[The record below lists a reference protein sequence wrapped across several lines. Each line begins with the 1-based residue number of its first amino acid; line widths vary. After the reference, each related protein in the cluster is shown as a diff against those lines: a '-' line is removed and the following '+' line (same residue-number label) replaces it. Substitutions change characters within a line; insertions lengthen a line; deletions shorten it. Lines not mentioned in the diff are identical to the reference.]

1 MYYIKK
7 ITVRT
12 SDNGTSVLELKN
24 GLNIIYGPSN
34 TGKSLIFECIDFML
48 GGTGEKLS
56 DSPVGFKSVQMTLDV
71 DGNELVMDREI
82 NSTELQVTGDVP
94 GIDSGIYKTTRAKRN
109 TSKLW
114 LSLMGIDD
122 EIKIIQKMDFSPQ
135 TLGIRTF
142 LHMFL
147 IKESRMV
154 SENSILKS
162 GEGYN
167 KNIPVPTVSS
177 LIYLA
182 TENNFLEGRTSGDK
196 KVIEAKNLA
205 IQQFVDRSLKSLAD
219 QRVEALSKEV
229 EELTPV
235 ELNRKIT
242 ETINE
247 IAATESSLDIVVR
260 QSQKLADRIIE
271 IDSQISECR
280 MLKNRYGSLMSQY
293 EADIK
298 RLTFIAEG
306 DLHRG
311 YIPKLDHCPFCNGEL
326 SKKQED
332 SCIEAAITEV
342 QKIEAQI
349 RDLRS
354 ADTALVA
361 ELKELNRDR
370 TATIEKRKVV
380 QNRIRI
386 DLEPKISSLKD
397 LLFSYRAA
405 LGRAKVN
412 EIFDKVEHTLNE
424 ELRDSLED
432 KKVEE
437 RFDVRGKI
445 REFLA
450 PILDKKLLDILKKVN
465 YENISSATFDIEKC
479 DVKVNGTSKS
489 THGKGFRAFLNSV
502 MAIAIQ
508 EFLVEF
514 GMHPTW
520 FLAFDSPILSL
531 VEKQEPG
538 DKLASDTMRK
548 GLFKYLVNNTKG
560 KQIIVVENHIPD
572 IKYHNTN
579 IIHFTKTSEGRYGFV
594 EGYKR

>member
-12 SDNGTSVLELKN
+12 SDYGTSVLELKN

-34 TGKSLIFECIDFML
+34 TGKSLILECIDFML
-48 GGTGEKLS
+48 GGAGEKLA

-71 DGNELVMDREI
+71 DGNELVLDREI
-82 NSTELQVTGDVP
+82 NSNDVHVTGNVP
-94 GIDSGIYKTTRAKRN
+94 SIDSGIYKTTKAKKN

-122 EIKIIQKMDFSPQ
+122 EVKIIQKMDYSPQ

-182 TENNFLEGRTSGDK
+182 TEKNFLEGNTPADK
-196 KVIEAKNLA
+196 KIIEAKNLA
-205 IQQFVDRSLKSLAD
+205 IQQFVDRSLKTLAD
-219 QRVEALSKEV
+219 QRVEALSEEV
-229 EELTPV
+229 ADLTPA
-235 ELNRKIT
+235 ELNVRIS
-242 ETINE
+242 ETLNE
-247 IAATESSLDIVVR
+247 IAATESSLDVVVEKSR
-260 QSQKLADRIIE
+260 RLADKIIE
-271 IDSQISECR
+271 IDSQVSECR
-280 MLKNRYGSLMSQY
+280 MLKNRYRSLMSQY
-293 EADIK
+293 ESDIK

-311 YIPKLDHCPFCNGEL
+311 DIPKLDHCPFCNGEL
-326 SKKQED
+326 TKDQGE
-332 SCIEAAITEV
+332 SCVEAAIVEV

-349 RDLRS
+349 RDLR
-354 ADTALVA
+354 AANTEIVA
-361 ELKELNRDR
+361 EIKELDNER
-370 TATIEKRKVV
+370 AAVIEERKAV
-380 QNRIRI
+380 QDKIRI
-386 DLEPKISSLKD
+386 ELEPKISSLRG

-405 LGRAKVN
+405 LGKAKVN
-412 EIFDKVEHTLNE
+412 EIFDKVESTLNE
-424 ELRDSLED
+424 ELRDSLKD
-432 KKVEE
+432 KKESE
-437 RFDVRGKI
+437 KFDIRGKI

-450 PILDKKLLDILKKVN
+450 PELDVKLLAILRAVN
-465 YENISSATFDIEKC
+465 YEDISSATLDIEKC
-479 DVKVNGTSKS
+479 DVKVNGTAKS
-489 THGKGFRAFLNSV
+489 TQGKGFRAFLNAV
-502 MAIAIQ
+502 MAIAVQ
-508 EFLVEF
+508 EFLVET
-514 GMHPTW
+514 GIHPTW

-531 VEKQEPG
+531 VEKQDPG
-538 DKLASDTMRK
+538 DKLASDIMRK
-548 GLFKYLVNNTKG
+548 GLFTYLVENTKG
-560 KQIIVVENHIPD
+560 KQIIVVENYVPEID
-572 IKYHNTN
+572 YHDTN

-594 EGYKR
+594 ERYHK